1 MRFHF
6 VSEVSRRVLLAKT
19 QFAATPRVLKPPD
32 PAVEIPDFHIAGVQE
47 LACGPQGLR
56 VRFGVDRSVR
66 RNAVVCIDQ
75 VSPIGRRGDLLSQ
88 DNA

>member
-1 MRFHF
+1 LCFHF

-56 VRFGVDRSVR
+56 VRFGVD
-66 RNAVVCIDQ
+66 
-75 VSPIGRRGDLLSQ
+75 LLYDATRLS
-88 DNA
+88 ALIR